1 MYKPF
6 RATISCA
13 GRTYRWHPGW
23 GKTAGFVKS
32 AHITTVNLVVAHV
45 TRKQNKTK
53 NEVKKDK
60 TALCTVGSTLLGVC
74 EELYR
79 FKENRLATIRIY
91 TYRNLHAMNSLL
103 KCRCVQTSFRDGDP
117 FLESPDNFSGPKSCF
132 MFAVFAFKIKVSIIL
147 KTIEWNYQL
156 ANKID
161 QFVSLEPC

>member
-53 NEVKKDK
+53 NEVKKTK
-60 TALCTVGSTLLGVC
+60 RPCAL
-74 EELYR
+74 
-79 FKENRLATIRIY
+79 
-91 TYRNLHAMNSLL
+91 
-103 KCRCVQTSFRDGDP
+103 
-117 FLESPDNFSGPKSCF
+117 
-132 MFAVFAFKIKVSIIL
+132 
-147 KTIEWNYQL
+147 
-156 ANKID
+156 
-161 QFVSLEPC
+161 